1 MYVQL
6 WLCLRLIINLI
17 SAGSRFSSRETVID
31 RRQRS
36 KRSHVQFDTRSYVRR
51 GWAFVWGMP
60 TAGRSFS
67 PIFSVPTIV
76 PVCPSWNHLDPACQP
91 RWRAQKLLNER
102 WRHEPAAW
110 KVCEPFLFVSTVFT
124 PFRYSSRVTRRST
137 TTARFFAFV
146 SESVSCRRES
156 SDTTRLKGPGREI
169 TAHRRFH

>member
-1 MYVQL
+1 MYML
-6 WLCLRLIINLI
+6 NFDCLCLIIDYQI
-17 SAGSRFSSRETVID
+17 SAGSGFSSRETVID

-51 GWAFVWGMP
+51 GWAFVWGVP

-102 WRHEPAAW
+102 WRHEASRVKSVRVVP
-110 KVCEPFLFVSTVFT
+110 VRVNRFHPLSFLFAPLPAVQPPPSV
-124 PFRYSSRVTRRST
+124 
-137 TTARFFAFV
+137 FFALV
-146 SESVSCRRES
+146 PESVSCLMS
-156 SDTTRLKGPGREI
+156 REI
-169 TAHRRFH
+169 RIQLG